1 METSMTAEAS
11 PFRTPIVH
19 EVRDG
24 MAMFTWSAD
33 DPPVHARY
41 RMEWKFRSAPKTK
54 EDRTNLSA
62 SERMSAIGVVQE
74 GDEILTTP
82 TRPFE
87 LPAEAEDA
95 RRVIAQLLSTM
106 ERVSQVHAFAKG
118 IGLAAPQ
125 IGVGRAAA
133 LVRSPGGDSVTLLN
147 PRIIDESAETD
158 EQYEGCL
165 SFFDVRGL
173 VKRPLCIEVEHQ
185 DIDGSVQITAF
196 ELGMAR
202 LIAHEI
208 DHLNGVLYRSKMPV
222 GAKLIPVADYKGTG
236 QQWTHRAG
244 RPTA

>member
-1 METSMTAEAS
+1 
-11 PFRTPIVH
+11 
-19 EVRDG
+19 
-24 MAMFTWSAD
+24 MAGFTWSAD
-33 DPPVHARY
+33 APPVHARY

-74 GDEILTTP
+74 GDQILTTP

-95 RRVIAQLLSTM
+95 RRVIAQLVSTM
-106 ERVSQVHAFAKG
+106 ERVSQVHTFAKG

-133 LVRSPGGDSVTLLN
+133 LVRSPDGDSVTLLN

-173 VKRPLCIEVEHQ
+173 VKRPLRIEVEHQ

-196 ELGMAR
+196 KLGMAR

-222 GAKLIPVADYKGTG
+222 GAKLIP
-236 QQWTHRAG
+236 
-244 RPTA
+244 

>member
-1 METSMTAEAS
+1 
-11 PFRTPIVH
+11 
-19 EVRDG
+19 
-24 MAMFTWSAD
+24 MAVFTWSAD

-54 EDRTNLSA
+54 EDRTSLSA

-95 RRVIAQLLSTM
+95 RRVIAQLVSTM
-106 ERVSQVHAFAKG
+106 ERVSQVHTFAKG

-165 SFFDVRGL
+165 SLSSPDHSRGSLAAAECPQDRGDSGILASGYDCGPAGGRVPGVSTGPRGSLHRSQGQVRAGQL
-173 VKRPLCIEVEHQ
+173 VSGSAQIRCQARVIA
-185 DIDGSVQITAF
+185 SVQ
-196 ELGMAR
+196 
-202 LIAHEI
+202 
-208 DHLNGVLYRSKMPV
+208 
-222 GAKLIPVADYKGTG
+222 G
-236 QQWTHRAG
+236 QFAANFQRRRRPPRTRRAAAC
-244 RPTA
+244 RMR